1 MLAVEAE
8 YSMNK
13 TLWIFAIVIAAL
25 LVAAVAATAQR
36 RGFGGFGG
44 GGSGCMGTSEAPLPS
59 FPAAGEFHFI
69 RMQYTDLPS
78 HHRGFGF
85 ASRNA
90 QGDGWWIVDWPDADY
105 HFSEGVRRLTRI
117 DTGEPL
123 RMSLTD
129 DKLFDNPWIYATQVG
144 WWSLSKPEIAR
155 LREYLLRGGFL
166 VVDDFWSQD
175 PESWPVFA
183 NTMAQTMPGHPLT
196 EMAETDPAMHVLY
209 DIRDKDRT
217 WIPGSRHLR
226 CIGDSVELVQPA
238 GTTPQWFEMDDDKN
252 RMVVA
257 VNYNTDVGDAWEF
270 ADAPRYPEKMTELAY
285 RYGIDYII
293 YAMTH

>member
-1 MLAVEAE
+1 MNTSRSLGLVVAV
-8 YSMNK
+8 
-13 TLWIFAIVIAAL
+13 L
-25 LVAAVAATAQR
+25 LVVAACAMAQR
-36 RGFGGFGG
+36 GGGFGG
-44 GGSGCMGTSEAPLPS
+44 GGFGGGGRGSGCMGTSEAPLPT
-59 FPAAGEFHFI
+59 FPALGEFHFI
-69 RMQYTDLPS
+69 RMEYTDLPS

-85 ASRNA
+85 ASRTA
-90 QGDGWWIVDWPDADY
+90 QGNGWWVVDWPDADF

-123 RMSLTD
+123 HMSLSD
-129 DKLFDNPWIYATQVG
+129 DRIFDNPWIYATQVG
-144 WWSLSKPEIAR
+144 WWDLNPKEIAR

-183 NTMAQTMPGHPLT
+183 STMARTLPGHPIT
-196 EMAETDPAMHVLY
+196 ELAESDPAMHVLY

-238 GTTPQWFEMDDDKN
+238 GTTPEWFEMRDDKD

-270 ADAPRYPEKMTELAY
+270 ADAPKYPEKMTELAY

-293 YAMTH
+293 YSMTH